1 MGVHLHART
10 IDSLMEAG
18 EVRGYTL
25 QHARANFGFFF
36 IVLLYAVNV
45 AENEKWVVW

>member
-25 QHARANFGFFF
+25 QHARANFGFF
-36 IVLLYAVNV
+36 IVPLYAVNV
-45 AENEKWVVW
+45 AENEKWVMW

>member
-10 IDSLMEAG
+10 KDSLMEAG

-25 QHARANFGFFF
+25 QHARANFGFFYRI
-36 IVLLYAVNV
+36 IVCG
-45 AENEKWVVW
+45 ECG

>member
-18 EVRGYTL
+18 EVRVISFSTRVRIL
-25 QHARANFGFFF
+25 DFF

-45 AENEKWVVW
+45 AENEKWLMW